1 MKPVSVRNYLQALY
15 LLKLVQTG
23 SHSDARRRTR
33 LGVER
38 WASAPDQ
45 VCPRAWDELSQLLQ
59 EAIQLPVINPA
70 PSGELSGWLLRLHEL
85 PEPERSILTLFYAAL
100 LPLSTLSS
108 LFQLDLPDFAGH
120 VAQGRRDLGFDPGP
134 SNGLPAGAAPTWLD
148 ALDCPF
154 YDPATLNGMRVDG
167 RDQKPGSIALLEHQR
182 RFDQLIGRALREH
195 RPDQVYL
202 ASLSSLVELRAGAAL
217 RGEAA
222 AIPRSKNAPAAA
234 SSKALNGG
242 GAPAQRAEGKRPK
255 AAPAGVVEDD
265 PAEDEPEEEK
275 PRHARLLAILIAIGI
290 GIVGTIA
297 IGWFIISE
305 QMNSFTGSERVSE
318 LLDSANAM
326 NGDEFEPVNATAKD
340 LEDYFFLKH
349 GLEHYSVPKELGNL
363 KAIGCR
369 VAKVDGADVA
379 EIMAVDAKET
389 LLFLFQPAQ
398 LGVKIKPGRWEII
411 QGEDW
416 VGGLNGDKE
425 MCCMVAFRGTR
436 DDMKAFLRAEAK

>member
-1 MKPVSVRNYLQALY
+1 M
-15 LLKLVQTG
+15 KLVQSG

-38 WASAPDQ
+38 WVSAPGHA
-45 VCPRAWDELSQLLQ
+45 CHRAWDELLQ
-59 EAIQLPVINPA
+59 DAVQLPVINPA
-70 PSGELSGWLLRLHEL
+70 PSGELSGWILRLHEL
-85 PEPERSILTLFYAAL
+85 PEPERSILTLFYAAV
-100 LPLSTLSS
+100 LPLSTLSRV
-108 LFQLDLPDFAGH
+108 FRLDLPDLAGH

-134 SNGLPAGAAPTWLD
+134 AGSPHAGASSSWLD

-154 YDPATLNGMRVDG
+154 YDSAPRDGMRVDG
-167 RDQKPGSIALLEHQR
+167 RDQKPGSIMHLERQR
-182 RFDQLIGRALREH
+182 RFDQPIGHALREH
-195 RPDQVYL
+195 QPDQAYL
-202 ASLSSLVELRAGAAL
+202 ASLSSLVEIPAGAPP
-217 RGEAA
+217 REAA
-222 AIPRSKNAPAAA
+222 AVPRSKPSPAAA
-234 SSKALNGG
+234 AISSSKAPNGDG
-242 GAPAQRAEGKRPK
+242 PPAPGPARERPK
-255 AAPAGVVEDD
+255 AVPAGMVEDD
-265 PAEDEPEEEK
+265 PADDEPAGEK
-275 PRHARLLAILIAIGI
+275 PRHARLLTILTAIGI
-290 GIVGTIA
+290 GLVGTIA

-318 LLDSANAM
+318 LLDSANSL
-326 NGDEFEPVNATAKD
+326 NGDEFEPVNASARD

-411 QGEDW
+411 QGENW

-425 MCCMVAFRGTR
+425 MCCLVAFQGSR
-436 DDMKAFLRAEAK
+436 DDMKAFLRTEAK

>member
-1 MKPVSVRNYLQALY
+1 VSVRNYLQALY
-15 LLKLVQTG
+15 LLKLIQTG

-38 WASAPDQ
+38 WASEPDN
-45 VCPRAWDELSQLLQ
+45 VCPRAWDELLQ
-59 EAIQLPVINPA
+59 DAIQLPAINPA

-108 LFQLDLPDFAGH
+108 LFRLDLQGLAGH

-134 SNGLPAGAAPTWLD
+134 ANGPQAGASSTWLD

-154 YDPATLNGMRVDG
+154 CDSGILDGMVAEG
-167 RDQKPGSIALLEHQR
+167 RDQKPGSIARLERQR
-182 RFDQLIGRALREH
+182 RFDQPIGRALREN
-195 RPDQVYL
+195 RPDQAYL
-202 ASLSSLVELRAGAAL
+202 ASLSSLVETPAGAAT
-217 RGEAA
+217 RGAA
-222 AIPRSKNAPAAA
+222 AVPRSKNPPTAIP
-234 SSKALNGG
+234 SKAPNGS
-242 GAPAQRAEGKRPK
+242 GAPAQGPAGERPK
-255 AAPAGVVEDD
+255 TAPAGVVEGDPPDD
-265 PAEDEPEEEK
+265 DPEEEK
-275 PRHARLLAILIAIGI
+275 PRHARLLTILIAIGI
-290 GIVGTIA
+290 GLAGTIA

-305 QMNSFTGSERVSE
+305 RMNSFTGSERVSE
-318 LLDSANAM
+318 LLDSANSM
-326 NGDEFEPVNATAKD
+326 NGDEFEPVNASAKD

-369 VAKVDGADVA
+369 VANVDGADVA
-379 EIMAVDAKET
+379 EIMVVNAKEM

-411 QGEDW
+411 QGEYW

-425 MCCMVAFRGTR
+425 MCCLVAFRGTR
-436 DDMKAFLRAEAK
+436 DDMKAFLRSEAK